1 MKDIKSLSLDELL
14 DLMQEMSE
22 SRFRAGQI
30 YEWLHKKLVEDFDE
44 MSNISLPLRNKL
56 KESFYINNIKEEL
69 VRTSE
74 VDGTKKYLF
83 ELRDGNII
91 ESVFMRYKHGN
102 SVCVS
107 SQVGCRMGCTF
118 CASTIDGLVRNLS
131 PAEMLDQIY
140 SIQKSTG
147 ERVSNIVLMGSGEPM
162 DNFDNVVKFIRIISS
177 KEGLNISQRN
187 ITVST
192 CGLVPKM
199 KALADENLS
208 VTLALSL
215 HAPNDEI
222 RKNLMPI
229 AKSYSIKEI
238 LEACSY
244 YFDKTKRRVS
254 YE

>member
-192 CGLVPKM
+192 C
-199 KALADENLS
+199 D
-208 VTLALSL
+208 SL
-215 HAPNDEI
+215 
-222 RKNLMPI
+222 
-229 AKSYSIKEI
+229 
-238 LEACSY
+238 
-244 YFDKTKRRVS
+244 
-254 YE
+254 

>member
-1 MKDIKSLSLDELL
+1 ME
-14 DLMQEMSE
+14 EMSE

-30 YEWLHKKLVEDFDE
+30 YEWLHKKLVEDFNE

-199 KALADENLS
+199 KALADEDLS

-238 LEACSY
+238 LEA
-244 YFDKTKRRVS
+244 
-254 YE
+254 